1 MARTKSSRGKEPFK
15 MKSPETPYPFLGK
28 IVGGAVGAVKNLF
41 PGGKGNK
48 AAEGARMAG
57 SADDVNTKIDE
68 IHQALVG
75 EEEST
80 MMTKKVASPLYH
92 GDHQDP
98 QVGKSTKKAEKESR
112 HRHVYSN
119 VNQGRPKD

>member
-1 MARTKSSRGKEPFK
+1 MARTKSSRNIPPF
-15 MKSPETPYPFLGK
+15 SLRSGAATPYPFLGK
-28 IVGGAVGAVKNLF
+28 IGKALTGGAIGAVKNLF

-75 EEEST
+75 EEEGT
-80 MMTKKVASPLYH
+80 MMTKN
-92 GDHQDP
+92 
-98 QVGKSTKKAEKESR
+98 KK
-112 HRHVYSN
+112 Y
-119 VNQGRPKD
+119 